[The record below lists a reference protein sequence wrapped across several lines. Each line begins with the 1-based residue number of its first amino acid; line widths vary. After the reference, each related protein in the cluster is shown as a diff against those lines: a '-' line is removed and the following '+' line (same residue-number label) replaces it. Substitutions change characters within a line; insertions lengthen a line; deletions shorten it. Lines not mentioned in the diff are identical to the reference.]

1 MSSDW
6 NEPGATWQN
15 TPNPDWTQS
24 PDLIPPQHVEDD
36 YPSHAQQGTQAYAPE
51 AHNVPAASFSPE
63 QDIFPDDEE
72 LEEEEESDSV
82 AGLDPIAA
90 PNSSR
95 KQIWYYVTLV
105 VLPLF
110 FLGLA
115 YLLVLLPVATRN
127 PPLAPAGFWFVA
139 IALLLIAIGQGVA
152 VYFCGPKDNMW
163 ILGTVGGLIFFV
175 LFGVL
180 VVVGPLAS
188 TVLLL
193 AILGGGIYL
202 AQRCIHV
209 VTEGFVDIVYASGKY
224 KRTLFPGFKLIWPWE
239 TVTHQVNIEETNSY
253 CDLQTVQ
260 LSPEEYVRLRA
271 AISYQVVPQ
280 DAYLAVTRTKDWK
293 EDLRNLLETT
303 LQTIATHFE
312 PTDFVPWPR
321 SLQTY
326 QAQTT
331 HRDPH
336 LPDEGVDDF
345 SGGPARRER
354 INTLLFQ
361 QMRDRVALWGIQI
374 NWVLI
379 RDIELVTQKLAAISA
394 RPIMPD
400 YTQATSDDQGERELV
415 AASSIAQSNNKADSV
430 DTRGNAS
437 AGASDQHILLD
448 QETTEVIP
456 TEASSTPAQPLQ
468 PQKLPSDEVLR
479 KAYEQIQ
486 HGKVTDPEYIRQVAR
501 TFDTVARDPEASQKI
516 TFDIERAA
524 ENLHKQAEQ
533 YERMYQSGEL
543 YSDETRP
550 E

>member
-15 TPNPDWTQS
+15 TPNSDWTQS
-24 PDLIPPQHVEDD
+24 SDLVPPQHVEDD

-51 AHNVPAASFSPE
+51 AHNVHDASLSPE
-63 QDIFPDDEE
+63 QDIFPNNEE
-72 LEEEEESDSV
+72 IEEGEESDSV

-90 PNSSR
+90 PNSLR
-95 KQIWYYVTLV
+95 KQAWYYVTLI

-115 YLLVLLPVATRN
+115 YLSVLLPIATRN
-127 PPLAPAGFWFVA
+127 LSPAAFWFVA
-139 IALLLIAIGQGVA
+139 IVLLLIAIGQGVA
-152 VYFCGPKDNMW
+152 VYFSGPDHNMW
-163 ILGTVGGLIFFV
+163 ILGTVGGLILFV
-175 LFGVL
+175 LFGVF
-180 VVVGPLAS
+180 VVAGPLPS

-193 AILGGGIYL
+193 AILGVGIYL
-202 AQRCIHV
+202 ARRCIHLV
-209 VTEGFVDIVYASGKY
+209 AEGFVDIVYASGKY
-224 KRTLFPGFKLIWPWE
+224 KRTLSPGFNLIWPWE
-239 TVTHQVNIEETNSY
+239 TVAHQVNIEETNSY

-321 SLQTY
+321 SLQVY
-326 QAQTT
+326 QAQAT

-361 QMRDRVALWGIQI
+361 QMRDRVALWGVQI

-379 RDIELVTQKLAAISA
+379 RDIELVTHKLAGISA
-394 RPIMPD
+394 RPIMPG
-400 YTQATSDDQGERELV
+400 YTQATSDDQVERELV
-415 AASSIAQSNNKADSV
+415 AASSMAQPNKAQSV

-437 AGASDQHILLD
+437 GGASDTHISPD
-448 QETTEVIP
+448 QEATEVIP
-456 TEASSTPAQPLQ
+456 TEAFSTPSQPLL
-468 PQKLPSDEVLR
+468 PEKLPSDEVLR
-479 KAYEQIQ
+479 KIYEQIQ
-486 HGKVTDPEYIRQVAR
+486 QGKVTDPQYIRQIAM
-501 TFDTVARDPEASQKI
+501 TFDAVARDPEASQKI

-524 ENLHKQAEQ
+524 ANLHKQAEH
-533 YERMYQSGEL
+533 YERVYQSGEL
-543 YSDETRP
+543 YSDVTKP